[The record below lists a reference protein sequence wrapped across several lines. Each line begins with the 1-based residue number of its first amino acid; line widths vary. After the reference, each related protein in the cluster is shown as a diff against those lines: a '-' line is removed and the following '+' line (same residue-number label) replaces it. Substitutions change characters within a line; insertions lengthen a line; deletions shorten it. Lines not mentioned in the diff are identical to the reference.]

1 MGDAQIPGKAL
12 GETEMVGSQG
22 TAFAYRRSDLLIT
35 CEHVLRCDMEAG
47 GKADFDTAAGAVLTV
62 KSMATGFESAATLV
76 GRDLDRD
83 LAVLRIDSSA
93 AGMRHFVRSNAPAGN
108 GMTAHLLGFPNWSA
122 GRPITLQPTT
132 ILSVFPKKGLA
143 KFEVSGLIR
152 KGNSGG
158 PVASDAFELLGV
170 AQEGAT
176 QSTGNNECLCVSEL
190 DRWLDT
196 LDLVSPFD
204 AT

>member
-1 MGDAQIPGKAL
+1 MGDAQIPGKAP
-12 GETEMVGSQG
+12 GETEVVCSQG

-35 CEHVLRCDMEAG
+35 CEHVLRCDLEAG
-47 GKADFDTAAGAVLTV
+47 GEANFGTVAGATLNVTN
-62 KSMATGFESAATLV
+62 MATGFTSAATLIE
-76 GRDLDRD
+76 RDLDRD
-83 LAVLRIDSSA
+83 LAVLRIDSPA
-93 AGMRHFVRSNAPAGN
+93 ARMRHFVRSNALAGN
-108 GMTAHLLGFPNWSA
+108 DMSARLLGFPNWSP
-122 GRPITLQPTT
+122 GRKITTQQTT
-132 ILSVFPKKGLA
+132 ISSTFPKKGLA
-143 KFEVSGLIR
+143 KFEVSDVIR

-176 QSTGNNECLCVSEL
+176 QSIGNNECLCVSEL

-204 AT
+204 VK